1 LRTAKAFGQF
11 FLIASPRHAEAEGFV
26 ASECIVHDLKN
37 IGKPISVKRNLITIA
52 VFYRL
57 SELMPQNQRVTPSR
71 LKEAMRD
78 AGYKTQRSLAERLGI
93 SQGAVSEMLSGRT
106 QNTRHLARLADL
118 LGVSIAWLLGTSD
131 SKTPERE
138 EGFYEGVAR
147 DMDAVLI
154 QETDIRYGMGGGGF
168 GDAALQ
174 GTPVAFPREWLRPL
188 IKKDF
193 DQLFIAHAT
202 GDSMSPTL
210 ADGDVVIVDRAQNRL
225 RDQDSIWCIALGD
238 LCMIKRV
245 RMLPDGGYQI
255 NSDNPSVAPLT
266 AYDGE
271 LHVIGRVIWS
281 GRRM

>member
-1 LRTAKAFGQF
+1 MAQ
-11 FLIASPRHAEAEGFV
+11 
-26 ASECIVHDLKN
+26 DQ
-37 IGKPISVKRNLITIA
+37 
-52 VFYRL
+52 RL
-57 SELMPQNQRVTPSR
+57 THERV
-71 LKEAMRD
+71 KEAMD
-78 AGYKTQRSLAERLGI
+78 EAGYKTQSSVAQALGI
-93 SQGAVSEMLSGRT
+93 TQGAVSEILSGKT
-106 QNTRHLARLADL
+106 QNTRLLPKLADL
-118 LGVSIAWLLGTSD
+118 LGVSIPWLLGTSD
-131 SKTPERE
+131 SKTPERAE
-138 EGFYEGVAR
+138 DFYKNAAR
-147 DMDAVLI
+147 EMDAVLI

-168 GDAALQ
+168 GDGTLH

-188 IKKDF
+188 IKADF

-225 RDQDSIWCIALGD
+225 SDQDSIWCIALGD

-245 RMLPDGGYQI
+245 RIMPNGGYQI
-255 NSDNPSVAPLT
+255 NSDNPTVPPLT

>member
-1 LRTAKAFGQF
+1 M
-11 FLIASPRHAEAEGFV
+11 
-26 ASECIVHDLKN
+26 SE
-37 IGKPISVKRNLITIA
+37 
-52 VFYRL
+52 
-57 SELMPQNQRVTPSR
+57 NQRLTHARVR
-71 LKEAMRD
+71 EAMLD
-78 AGYKTQRSLAERLGI
+78 AGYKTQISVARALGVT
-93 SQGAVSEMLSGRT
+93 QGAVSEILSGKT
-106 QNTRHLARLADL
+106 ANTRLLPRLADL
-118 LGVSIAWLLGTSD
+118 LGVSIPWLLGTSD

-154 QETDIRYGMGGGGF
+154 QETDILYGMGGGGF
-168 GDAALQ
+168 GDAPLQ

-188 IKKDF
+188 IKNDF
-193 DQLFIAHAT
+193 DDLFIAHAT

-245 RMLPDGGYQI
+245 RVMPDGGYQI

>member
-1 LRTAKAFGQF
+1 M
-11 FLIASPRHAEAEGFV
+11 S
-26 ASECIVHDLKN
+26 
-37 IGKPISVKRNLITIA
+37 
-52 VFYRL
+52 
-57 SELMPQNQRVTPSR
+57 QNQSVTAAR
-71 LKEAMRD
+71 LREAMTD
-78 AGYKTQRSLAERLGI
+78 AGYKTQASLAEALGVQQP
-93 SQGAVSEMLSGRT
+93 SVSVILSGRT
-106 QNTRHLARLADL
+106 QNTRLLPRLADL

-138 EGFYEGVAR
+138 EGFYANAAR

-154 QETDIRYGMGGGGF
+154 HETDIRYGMGGGGF
-168 GDAALQ
+168 DGGSLH
-174 GTPVAFPREWLRPL
+174 GTQVAFPREWLRPL

-193 DQLFIAHAT
+193 DQVFIAHAT

-210 ADGDVVIVDRAQNRL
+210 GDGDVVIVDRAQNRL

-245 RMLPDGGYQI
+245 RVLPDGGYQI